1 MGMPNG
7 LHHIALNVHDVEGA
21 LEFFTQ
27 ACGMELK
34 AFYWMHGFKDAYH
47 IFLKLNERS
56 YVALARVPADDGVEQ
71 SPEQRDVLGMDRVRG
86 NMQHI
91 AFNVDGRDEL
101 LAMRDR
107 VRSHGYMTFGPIDHG
122 FCESVY
128 IPKAT
133 EGMMVE
139 FSCSEQEID
148 PERWVLDSTLE
159 HAGLSKEKLQRFLN
173 PPPFEPQGGAVPQ
186 PAYNAH
192 LQPGLQERIC
202 NVLSDPDALAA
213 LEKAAAEPA

>member
-7 LHHIALNVHDVEGA
+7 LHHIALNVHDVEDA

-27 ACGMELK
+27 ACGMEMK
-34 AFYWMHGFKDAYH
+34 AFYWMHGFKNAYH

-71 SPEQRDVLGMDRVRG
+71 SPEQRDWMGMDRVRG

-91 AFNVDGRDEL
+91 AFNVDGKDEL

-107 VRSHGYMTFGPIDHG
+107 VRSHGYLTLGPIDHG
-122 FCESVY
+122 FCESIY

-133 EGMMVE
+133 EGMVVE
-139 FSCSEQEID
+139 FSYSDQEID
-148 PERWVLDSTLE
+148 PQRWVLDSTLE
-159 HAGLSKEKLQRFLN
+159 HAGLDGEKLKRFLN
-173 PPPFEPQGGAVPQ
+173 PPPFGPQGGAVPQ
-186 PAYNAH
+186 PDYDAR
-192 LQPGLQERIC
+192 LQPGLSARDVATLTE
-202 NVLSDPDALAA
+202 PEALAW
-213 LEKAAAEPA
+213 LEQAASEPA